1 MKPLIALTMGDVN
14 GVGPEIFAKV
24 LAMKDLRRSTRM
36 VVFGDLDAYSSC
48 RRFAEGTPDPCPVGS
63 IEDALRVD
71 ENQVPVLD
79 GGWKAPVRR
88 PGVLDPEAGRC
99 AVEWVRT
106 AARLAVESSV
116 DAIVTG
122 PLNKEA
128 IHRAGYGYAGHT
140 ELLAETTGTR
150 NYRMGLFSHN
160 MRVVHNSTHCS
171 LREAIQLAHME
182 RILTTLQIA
191 AQALERLGIEKGRIA
206 VCGLNP
212 HAGEGG
218 AFGNEEIDEI
228 VPAIESALQEG
239 LQCSGPYPADTIFN
253 RMRGGDF
260 EMVIAMYHDQGHGPM
275 KLVAMDESVNVTLG
289 IPIVRTS
296 VDHGTAFDIAGT
308 GKARPDSLVQA
319 IQLAVRFTRND

>member
-1 MKPLIALTMGDVN
+1 MGDVN
-14 GVGPEIFAKV
+14 GVGPEIFAKA
-24 LAMKDLRRSTRM
+24 LAMKDLCRSARM
-36 VVFGDLDAYSSC
+36 VIFGDLNAYESC
-48 RRFAEGTPDPCPVGS
+48 RRFAVGTSDPSPVDS
-63 IEDALRVD
+63 VEEAVRV
-71 ENQVPVLD
+71 EEEKVPVLD
-79 GGWKAPVRR
+79 FGWKAPVRR
-88 PGVLDPEAGRC
+88 PGILDPEAGRC
-99 AVEWVRT
+99 AVEWVR
-106 AARLAVESSV
+106 AAAQLALKGSV

-128 IHRAGYGYAGHT
+128 IHQAGYGYAGHT
-140 ELLAETTGTR
+140 ELIAETTGTR
-150 NYRMGLFSHN
+150 DYRMGLFSLN

-171 LREAIQLAHME
+171 LREAIQLARKD
-182 RILTTLQIA
+182 RILTTLRIA
-191 AQALERLGIEKGRIA
+191 AQSLDRLGIENGRIA

-218 AFGNEEIDEI
+218 AFGTEEIDEI
-228 VPAIESALQEG
+228 LPAIEAANQEG
-239 LQCSGPYPADTIFN
+239 LCCSGPYPADTIFN
-253 RMRGGDF
+253 RMRSGDF

-319 IQLAVRFTRND
+319 IQLAVHFTRKD